1 MFRAGQITQSQ
12 ELRDGAGWEHHHDNR
27 DQAIEA
33 MAKAVVDDI
42 RTFSAERVAALAVTH
57 ADCEDLA
64 DRIRLQLTDLGAIG
78 GPVIEGPGWSGA
90 RAYQAGDRVL
100 LHAHVDLGDG
110 TRITNGTVIAIT
122 ELGLAVTTDRTG
134 GPVVIP
140 AEFATSRGSDGRP
153 RVSHAWART
162 IDGVQ
167 GGTWAQVHLLATPTV
182 DRNRGYVGQSRS
194 IQPTHTWN
202 TTPNIDDGDHGGRI
216 VQVESTTA
224 EQIAAALARARP
236 KTFAATADPYRFER
250 DVRAEQAAHLRH
262 LDRRPPDVA
271 DRMAKAEAEMATREQ
286 NLADATARVQLW
298 ETIRDATAGMRG
310 MTPSRRSQHREAV
323 ASASSSAALADL
335 FEQKLARSRTAL
347 EAVQRQQADRVAFDR
362 DNRWR
367 ADRIVQLEQTLSRH
381 WITAVLGAARDG
393 HPHAYGPSR
402 LKSARVDL
410 IDQIEQLGQP
420 ATARS
425 PLTDPLQSL
434 ADLDRAVREHPP
446 TPPPRRANSTMPG
459 RQPTQPDV
467 HRTRQMYQHFS
478 QTQSSGP
485 PPPSRSIDL

>member
-1 MFRAGQITQSQ
+1 
-12 ELRDGAGWEHHHDNR
+12 
-27 DQAIEA
+27 

-42 RTFSAERVAALAVTH
+42 CIVGAERVAALAVTH

-64 DRIRLQLTDLGAIG
+64 DRIRRQLTGLGAIG
-78 GPVIEGPGWSGA
+78 GPVMEGPGWSGP

-100 LHAHVDLGDG
+100 LHGHVDLGDG
-110 TRITNGTVIAIT
+110 TRITNGTVATVIAIT
-122 ELGLAVTTDRTG
+122 EVGLAVTTDRTG

-140 AEFATSRGSDGRP
+140 AGFVTGRGLDGRP
-153 RVSHAWART
+153 RVSHAWSRT

-167 GGTWAQVHLLATPTV
+167 GGTWAHVHLLATPTV

-202 TTPNIDDGDHGGRI
+202 TVPNIDDGDHGGRI
-216 VQVESTTA
+216 VKVDSTTA

-250 DVRAEQAAHLRH
+250 DVRAEQATHRGH
-262 LDRRPPDVA
+262 LDQRPPDVA
-271 DRMAKAEAEMATREQ
+271 DPMAKAEAEMATREG
-286 NLADATARVQLW
+286 NLADVMARVQQW

-310 MTPSRRSQHREAV
+310 RTPSRRSQHREAV
-323 ASASSSAALADL
+323 ASASSCAALADL
-335 FEQKLARSRTAL
+335 FEQELARSRTAL
-347 EAVQRQQADRVAFDR
+347 ESVQRQQADRVAFDR

-367 ADRIVQLEQTLSRH
+367 HDRIDQLEQTLKRH
-381 WITAVLGAARDG
+381 WTTAVLGAARDG

-402 LKSARVDL
+402 LKAARADL
-410 IDQIEQLGQP
+410 IDQVEQLGQP
-420 ATARS
+420 ATVRS
-425 PLTDPLQSL
+425 PVTDPLQAL

-459 RQPTQPDV
+459 RQPTRPDA

-485 PPPSRSIDL
+485 APPSRSIDL